1 MSFKWPFFRTRKI
14 KCPDGTIRIVH
25 KDIDDLF
32 PLSISDNTSSLN
44 GGLKIP
50 EGLEANIGADLTK
63 AIKGVLFSIDGNN
76 SSLILDQRAAYTG
89 YATNPCEKADWY
101 QRQIEDLSTRRHR
114 LQEQERLLGALLSL
128 ADSPMADKTELLG
141 ILSQL
146 VDKLPPDQAALITVN
161 EMDLSEQTAIEM
173 TREADDES

>member
-14 KCPDGTIRIVH
+14 RCPDGTVRIVH

-32 PLSISDNTSSLN
+32 PLSISDHAVKAD

-50 EGLEANIGADLTK
+50 ESLEANIGAELAK

-76 SSLILDQRAAYTG
+76 NSLILDQRAAYTG
-89 YATNPCEKADWY
+89 YAASPCEKADWY
-101 QRQIEDLSTRRHR
+101 QRQIQDLSTRRHR

-146 VDKLPPDQAALITVN
+146 VDKLPPDQAVLITVN
-161 EMDLSEQTAIEM
+161 EMDVSEQTAKEM
-173 TREADDES
+173 TKKADNDD